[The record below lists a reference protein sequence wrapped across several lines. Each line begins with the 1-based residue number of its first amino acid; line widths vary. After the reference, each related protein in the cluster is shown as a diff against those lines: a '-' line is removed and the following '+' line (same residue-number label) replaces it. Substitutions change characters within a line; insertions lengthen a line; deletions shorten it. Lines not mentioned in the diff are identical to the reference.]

1 MPIKIPDALPAKA
14 VLESENIFVMTEN
27 RAMMQDIRP
36 LRIAILNL
44 MPTKVAT
51 ETQLLRRLSN
61 TPLQIEID
69 LLHTASHISQN
80 TSEEH
85 LASFYKT
92 FDQIRHQTYDG
103 MIITGAPVEN
113 MEFEEVDYW
122 EELCEIYHWAHKNV
136 HSVLNICWASQA
148 ALYYRYGIRKYPLDK
163 KMFGVFRHRVLDP
176 HEPLLRGFNDNFSA
190 PHSRHTEVRAEDILA
205 HPELRII
212 ADSEMAGVYIV
223 MRKDGREIYVTGHSE
238 YDADTLAR
246 EYFRDLDR
254 GLPIEVP
261 YNYFPGDVPT
271 MQPPVTWRS
280 NSTLLFTNWLNYYVY
295 QTTPYQL
302 EKISEEE

>member
-1 MPIKIPDALPAKA
+1 MPIKIPDALPARA

-27 RAMMQDIRP
+27 RALRQDIRP
-36 LRIAILNL
+36 LRIVILNL

-69 LLHTASHISQN
+69 LLQTSSHVSKN

-92 FDQIRHQTYDG
+92 FDQIRGRRYDG

-113 MEFEEVDYW
+113 LTFEEVDYW
-122 EELCEIYHWAHKNV
+122 PELCEILDWAHKNV
-136 HSVLNICWASQA
+136 YSVLNICWAAQA
-148 ALYYRYGIRKYPLDK
+148 ALYYRYGIPKYPLEK
-163 KMFGVFRHRVLDP
+163 KMFGVFRHRVLDYT
-176 HEPLLRGFNDNFSA
+176 EPLLRGFNDNFSA
-190 PHSRHTEVRAEDILA
+190 PHSRHTEVRAQDIA
-205 HPELRII
+205 KHPELRII
-212 ADSEMAGVYIV
+212 AESDVAGVYIV
-223 MRKDGREIYVTGHSE
+223 MRQDGREFYVTGHSE

-246 EYFRDLDR
+246 EYFRDKEKGLDID
-254 GLPIEVP
+254 LPV
-261 YNYFPGDVPT
+261 NYFPNDIPT
-271 MQPPVTWRS
+271 MHPPVTWRS

-295 QTTPYQL
+295 QTTPIDL
-302 EKISEEE
+302 ERL